1 MASNSSYVNMG
12 DQGVKPG
19 TSMAS
24 LTNAAAFDD
33 PNLSQE
39 DRDLRLA
46 LALQQQENAAAYDA
60 HKKRHDA
67 STAAKKNRTSRS
79 NCSTSLASI
88 RQVQKKT
95 DSTPAG
101 YAEGAGSYAAPGT
114 ESSDAALAAELQK
127 VEQTTVGAAKLL
139 EKIVQEDSA
148 DRKSN
153 NVRNGRSLN
162 TM

>member
-1 MASNSSYVNMG
+1 MGDEGIKPGEASGSNSNSIG
-12 DQGVKPG
+12 
-19 TSMAS
+19 
-24 LTNAAAFDD
+24 LDD

-60 HKKRHDA
+60 HKKRHEA
-67 STAAKKNRTSRS
+67 STAAKQNRTSRS
-79 NCSTSLASI
+79 SCSTSLASI
-88 RQVQKKT
+88 RQVQKKS
-95 DSTPAG
+95 DSVPSDYSTSD
-101 YAEGAGSYAAPGT
+101 GAYAAPGM

-139 EKIVQEDSA
+139 EKIVKDDSA